1 MSKDDRQMLRR
12 DFLKLSAGA
21 VFAQAVPAWEARPA
35 NTKSVRPVSIDM
47 HTHWAPEAYV
57 KAQVDMG
64 RPAPANRNPLDF
76 DLDKRRKWMD
86 EHGVQMHVLTLSGG
100 MPWQWATAEQGVRL
114 AQIVNDAAIEAHTAF
129 PDRFVAGIAM
139 PVKDPATALKELN
152 RVAGKPG
159 MRAVHLPNSM
169 EQRDYLFEPAF
180 EPILARCQELGY
192 PLLFHPLDGDANIY
206 SKRLVGP
213 PSLTNWLGFTFE
225 HAT

>member
-1 MSKDDRQMLRR
+1 M
-12 DFLKLSAGA
+12 
-21 VFAQAVPAWEARPA
+21 
-35 NTKSVRPVSIDM
+35 
-47 HTHWAPEAYV
+47 
-57 KAQVDMG
+57 
-64 RPAPANRNPLDF
+64 
-76 DLDKRRKWMD
+76 
-86 EHGVQMHVLTLSGG
+86 TLSCG

-180 EPILARCQELGY
+180 EPILARCTGLGY
-192 PLLFHPLDGDANIY
+192 PLLFHPLDSEANFY
-206 SKRLVGP
+206 RKRLATT
-213 PSLTNWLGFTFE
+213 PSVTN
-225 HAT
+225 